1 MDYSTSDYH
10 HNAPPQT
17 ILRPPSTLGSLRAA
31 KENQMQS
38 QYSLLDHNR
47 PPPSRQTTKK
57 KHSLSINRRHSA
69 AETSSSYDPF
79 NPSKDPITKGQA
91 DHARITVLRGA
102 SQTSSRKPSTRLG
115 SRMSLRSQAIARAQ
129 GADEL
134 YSIASSPPNMTMH
147 SSGTSQLQRLTVDRR
162 ISRGSSRLT
171 MASRRSRTS
180 NSSATIVRG
189 RTSASWKRNVS
200 FVQAAR
206 RPYSGRHPRL
216 RSQEHKTSLT
226 LQERYAN
233 DLAKANALAE
243 KEILRENGK
252 GLNSS
257 SISLR
262 ETPEPE
268 EMHIVRSKKTPAV
281 DPNASASKR
290 PRPSSY
296 FRDDARKV
304 STEIEKLCDEAFNR
318 SSVAST
324 DATPRTTFTGDSHH
338 TSQDYSSQATSVSVR
353 EDLNPV
359 PPVRRDRV
367 KEILDYQHRPLPRPP
382 ATERVMGSDHL
393 GSYTQRELAK
403 TRDLLKKRAAESSMS
418 PGYLDEII
426 AHLDRLMQ
434 PSAVR
439 LSEAERRALST
450 PDPSMPRKDTFD
462 SIMEKRDVN
471 YRAASEPYK
480 RGQPGHKGATI
491 RLVDEAHGGTP
502 ISPVKPLSIRKK
514 SNSSTPSSGSPSRP
528 LPTQQTFTNDDS
540 YRPKSER
547 HHSAG
552 LAILDHQELDP
563 IDEDEDKENF
573 DPEDRN
579 RTSYMGQ
586 LNPPKKRGWFRRNQA
601 QQSTDKHRPPVP
613 PAKDHRRADSQNSD
627 TQDRKR
633 RSNATSE
640 ESQASEP
647 TKSSGKGRFFKI
659 FTTKRD
665 SKDTQK
671 SRGDYNLD
679 DTESIDTVGTTR
691 NYNPQQA
698 YMSGALVNASTHS
711 VFNHGKNGSRD
722 GNLMPPPPVPRNI
735 QPQHQNWLA
744 RFLRIKPAMHV
755 MCFHVSK
762 VRARREVVSVF
773 KDWRKFGMRDI
784 VVDKAAGRI
793 WARVD
798 VKNCAL
804 LRTISNP
811 LLLSLPIILVPHLIF
826 VMLTVDSSPHPLPLP
841 RSRIPYF
848 APPRQESQHRYRTF
862 YAGKGREE

>member
-1 MDYSTSDYH
+1 
-10 HNAPPQT
+10 
-17 ILRPPSTLGSLRAA
+17 
-31 KENQMQS
+31 MQS
-38 QYSLLDHNR
+38 QYSLLDHNK
-47 PPPSRQTTKK
+47 PPPSRRTTKK
-57 KHSLSINRRHSA
+57 RQSLSVNRRHSV
-69 AETSSSYDPF
+69 AETASSYDPF
-79 NPSKDPITKGQA
+79 NPSKVPITKDQA
-91 DHARITVLRGA
+91 DHARITVLRGT

-115 SRMSLRSQAIARAQ
+115 SRMSLRSQAISRAQ

-147 SSGTSQLQRLTVDRR
+147 SSGNSQLQRLVVDRR

-171 MASRRSRTS
+171 MASKRSRTS
-180 NSSATIVRG
+180 NSSATVLRG
-189 RTSASWKRNVS
+189 HTSASWKRNVS

-243 KEILRENGK
+243 AEILRNGK
-252 GLNSS
+252 SLNTSS
-257 SISLR
+257 MSLR

-268 EMHIVRSKKTPAV
+268 DMPIIRSKKTPAL
-281 DPNASASKR
+281 DPHGPTSKR

-296 FRDDARKV
+296 FKDDARMV

-318 SSVAST
+318 SSIAST
-324 DATPRTTFTGDSHH
+324 HATPRTTFTGDSHH

-359 PPVRRDRV
+359 PSAPRDRA
-367 KEILDYQHRPLPRPP
+367 KEIKDYQHRPLPRPP
-382 ATERVMGSDHL
+382 ATERVMGTEHL

-450 PDPSMPRKDTFD
+450 PDSGIPRKDTFD
-462 SIMEKRDVN
+462 SIMEKRDAN

-480 RGQPGHKGATI
+480 KGQPSRKGPTV
-491 RLVDEAHGGTP
+491 RLVDEADGGKP
-502 ISPVKPLSIRKK
+502 LSPVKPLSIRKK
-514 SNSSTPSSGSPSRP
+514 SSSSTPSSGSPSRP
-528 LPTQQTFTNDDS
+528 LSTQQIFTNEDV
-540 YRPKSER
+540 YRPKAER
-547 HHSAG
+547 HYSAG
-552 LAILDHQELDP
+552 PGNLDHQELDP

-573 DPEDRN
+573 DPENRN
-579 RTSYMGQ
+579 GTEYLGQ
-586 LNPPKKRGWFRRNQA
+586 ANPLKKRGWFRRNQA
-601 QQSTDKHRPPVP
+601 QQGTNKYRPPVAP
-613 PAKDHRRADSQNSD
+613 PKDHHRADSQNSD
-627 TQDRKR
+627 IQDRKR
-633 RSNATSE
+633 RSNAPSE
-640 ESQASEP
+640 ESQTSEP
-647 TKSSGKGRFFKI
+647 TKTSGKGRFFKI

-665 SKDTQK
+665 YKETQK
-671 SRGDYNLD
+671 STGDYNLD

-698 YMSGALVNASTHS
+698 YMSGALVNASTQS
-711 VFNHGKNGSRD
+711 VFKHGKNGSRD
-722 GNLMPPPPVPRNI
+722 DNLMPPPPVPRAI

-744 RFLRIKPAMHV
+744 RFLRIKPAVHV

-762 VRARREVVSVF
+762 VRARKEVVAIF
-773 KDWRKFGMRDI
+773 KDWRQFGMRDI
-784 VVDKAAGRI
+784 VVDKAAGRV
-793 WARVD
+793 WAKVD

-804 LRTISNP
+804 LPT
-811 LLLSLPIILVPHLIF
+811 SLTH
-826 VMLTVDSSPHPLPLP
+826 T
-841 RSRIPYF
+841 
-848 APPRQESQHRYRTF
+848 
-862 YAGKGREE
+862 

>member
-10 HNAPPQT
+10 HNPPPQT
-17 ILRPPSTLGSLRAA
+17 ILRPPSTLGSLKAS
-31 KENQMQS
+31 KKDQMQS

-47 PPPSRQTTKK
+47 PPPLKQTTKK
-57 KHSLSINRRHSA
+57 RQSLSINRRHSV
-69 AETSSSYDPF
+69 AETASSYDPF
-79 NPSKDPITKGQA
+79 NPSKAPITEGQA

-115 SRMSLRSQAIARAQ
+115 SRMSLRSQAIAKAQ

-147 SSGTSQLQRLTVDRR
+147 SSGTSQLQRLMVDRR

-171 MASRRSRTS
+171 MASRHSRTS
-180 NSSATIVRG
+180 NSSATVLRG
-189 RTSASWKRNVS
+189 RPSASWKRNVS

-233 DLAKANALAE
+233 DLAKATALAE
-243 KEILRENGK
+243 KEISRENGK
-252 GLNSS
+252 GLDTS
-257 SISLR
+257 SISMR

-268 EMHIVRSKKTPAV
+268 DVHIVRSKKTPAV
-281 DPNASASKR
+281 DPNRSASKR

-324 DATPRTTFTGDSHH
+324 SATPRTTFTGDSHH
-338 TSQDYSSQATSVSVR
+338 ISQDYSSQATSISVP

-359 PPVRRDRV
+359 PPVPRDRA
-367 KEILDYQHRPLPRPP
+367 KETLDYQHRPLPRPP
-382 ATERVMGSDHL
+382 ATERVMGTEHL

-450 PDPSMPRKDTFD
+450 PDPSIPRKDTFD

-480 RGQPGHKGATI
+480 RGQPSQKGATI

-514 SNSSTPSSGSPSRP
+514 SNSSTPSSGSPSHP
-528 LPTQQTFTNDDS
+528 LPTQQTFTNEDS
-540 YRPKSER
+540 YRAKPQR

-579 RTSYMGQ
+579 RTRYLDQ
-586 LNPPKKRGWFRRNQA
+586 LNAPKKRGWFRRNQA
-601 QQSTDKHRPPVP
+601 QQSTDKYKPPVP
-613 PAKDHRRADSQNSD
+613 LTKDHHRADSQNSD

-633 RSNATSE
+633 RSNAPSE
-640 ESQASEP
+640 ESQTSEP

-665 SKDTQK
+665 SKDTQR

-698 YMSGALVNASTHS
+698 YMSGALVNASTQS

-722 GNLMPPPPVPRNI
+722 DNLMPAPPVPRAI

-762 VRARREVVSVF
+762 VRARKEVVSVF

-784 VVDKAAGRI
+784 VVDKAAGRV

-804 LRTISNP
+804 LTA
-811 LLLSLPIILVPHLIF
+811 L
-826 VMLTVDSSPHPLPLP
+826 
-841 RSRIPYF
+841 
-848 APPRQESQHRYRTF
+848 
-862 YAGKGREE
+862 

>member
-1 MDYSTSDYH
+1 MLYTKLLKFREEQLENYDGPPIMDYSTSDYH
-10 HNAPPQT
+10 HNPPPQT
-17 ILRPPSTLGSLRAA
+17 IVRPPSTLGSLKASHA
-31 KENQMQS
+31 NQMQS

-47 PPPSRQTTKK
+47 PPSSRQTTKK
-57 KHSLSINRRHSA
+57 RQSLSINRRHSV
-69 AETSSSYDPF
+69 AETASSYDPF
-79 NPSKDPITKGQA
+79 NPSKAPVTKGPA
-91 DHARITVLRGA
+91 DHSRITVLRGA
-102 SQTSSRKPSTRLG
+102 SEASSRKPSTRLG
-115 SRMSLRSQAIARAQ
+115 SRMSLRSQAITRVQ

-147 SSGTSQLQRLTVDRR
+147 SSGTSQLQRLMVDRC

-171 MASRRSRTS
+171 LASRRSRTS
-180 NSSATIVRG
+180 NSSAAVRG
-189 RTSASWKRNVS
+189 HASASWKRNVS

-243 KEILRENGK
+243 QEILRENGK
-252 GLNSS
+252 GFDAS

-262 ETPEPE
+262 GTPEPE
-268 EMHIVRSKKTPAV
+268 HMPIVRSKKTPAV
-281 DPNASASKR
+281 DHNGSASKR

-296 FRDDARKV
+296 FRDDARIV

-324 DATPRTTFTGDSHH
+324 NATPRTTFTGDSHH
-338 TSQDYSSQATSVSVR
+338 TSHDYSSQATSISVR
-353 EDLNPV
+353 EDLNPF
-359 PPVRRDRV
+359 PPVPRDRA
-367 KEILDYQHRPLPRPP
+367 KKILDYQHRPLPRPP
-382 ATERVMGSDHL
+382 ATERVMGTEHL

-450 PDPSMPRKDTFD
+450 PDPSIPRKDTFD
-462 SIMEKRDVN
+462 SIMEKRDIN

-480 RGQPGHKGATI
+480 RGQPTHKGATI
-491 RLVDEAHGGTP
+491 RIVDEAHGGTP

-514 SNSSTPSSGSPSRP
+514 SNSSTPSSGSPSHP
-528 LPTQQTFTNDDS
+528 LPTQQTFTNEDS
-540 YRPKSER
+540 YRPKPER

-573 DPEDRN
+573 DPEDRS
-579 RTSYMGQ
+579 RTLYLGQ

-601 QQSTDKHRPPVP
+601 QRSTDKYNPPVP
-613 PAKDHRRADSQNSD
+613 PTKDHRRVDSQNSD

-633 RSNATSE
+633 RSNAPSE
-640 ESQASEP
+640 ESQTSEP
-647 TKSSGKGRFFKI
+647 TKLSGKGRFFKI

-671 SRGDYNLD
+671 SKGDYNLD
-679 DTESIDTVGTTR
+679 DTESIDTIGTTR

-698 YMSGALVNASTHS
+698 YMSGALVNASTQS
-711 VFNHGKNGSRD
+711 VFSHGKYGSRD
-722 GNLMPPPPVPRNI
+722 DNLMPPPVPRVI

-762 VRARREVVSVF
+762 VRARKEVVGIF
-773 KDWRKFGMRDI
+773 KDWRKFGMKDI
-784 VVDKAAGRI
+784 VVDKAAGRV

-798 VKNCAL
+798 VKNCA
-804 LRTISNP
+804 
-811 LLLSLPIILVPHLIF
+811 
-826 VMLTVDSSPHPLPLP
+826 
-841 RSRIPYF
+841 
-848 APPRQESQHRYRTF
+848 
-862 YAGKGREE
+862 

>member
-1 MDYSTSDYH
+1 MKSLNQHTNYLDLRPNHEKVLYSKLLRFREEQLENYDGPPIMDYSTSDYH
-10 HNAPPQT
+10 HNPPPQT
-17 ILRPPSTLGSLRAA
+17 IVRPPSTLGSLKAS
-31 KENQMQS
+31 KEDQMQS
-38 QYSLLDHNR
+38 QYSLLDQNR
-47 PPPSRQTTKK
+47 PPTSRRTTKK
-57 KHSLSINRRHSA
+57 KQSLSINRRHSV
-69 AETSSSYDPF
+69 AETASSYDPF
-79 NPSKDPITKGQA
+79 NPSKAPITGDQA

-115 SRMSLRSQAIARAQ
+115 SRMSLRSQAISRAQ

-147 SSGTSQLQRLTVDRR
+147 SSGTSQLQRLMVDRR

-180 NSSATIVRG
+180 NSSATVLRG
-189 RTSASWKRNVS
+189 HRSASWKRNVS

-233 DLAKANALAE
+233 DLAKATALAE
-243 KEILRENGK
+243 EEISRNGK
-252 GLNSS
+252 RLDLS

-268 EMHIVRSKKTPAV
+268 DMPIIRSKKAPVV
-281 DPNASASKR
+281 DPYGAVSKR
-290 PRPSSY
+290 ARPSSY
-296 FRDDARKV
+296 FKDDARKV

-324 DATPRTTFTGDSHH
+324 NATPRTTFTGDSHH

-353 EDLNPV
+353 EDLKSTASV
-359 PPVRRDRV
+359 SRDRV
-367 KEILDYQHRPLPRPP
+367 KEIKDYQHRPLPKPP
-382 ATERVMGSDHL
+382 ATERVMGTEHL

-450 PDPSMPRKDTFD
+450 PDSGIPRKDTFD
-462 SIMEKRDVN
+462 SIMEKRDAN

-480 RGQPGHKGATI
+480 KGQPSRKGATI
-491 RLVDEAHGGTP
+491 RIVDEADGGKP

-528 LPTQQTFTNDDS
+528 LSTQQIFTNEDL

-547 HHSAG
+547 HYSAG
-552 LAILDHQELDP
+552 LDHQELDP

-579 RTSYMGQ
+579 GTGYLGQ
-586 LNPPKKRGWFRRNQA
+586 LNPPKKRSWFRRNQA
-601 QQSTDKHRPPVP
+601 QQSIDKQRPPVP
-613 PAKDHRRADSQNSD
+613 PTKDHRRVESQNSD

-633 RSNATSE
+633 RSNAPSE
-640 ESQASEP
+640 ESQTSEP
-647 TKSSGKGRFFKI
+647 TRSSGKGRFFKI
-659 FTTKRD
+659 FTSKRD
-665 SKDTQK
+665 SKDSQK
-671 SRGDYNLD
+671 SKGDYNLD
-679 DTESIDTVGTTR
+679 DTESIDTTGSTR

-698 YMSGALVNASTHS
+698 YMSGALVNASTQS
-711 VFNHGKNGSRD
+711 VFKHGKNGSRD
-722 GNLMPPPPVPRNI
+722 DNLMPPPPVPRTI

-744 RFLRIKPAMHV
+744 RFLRIKPAVHV

-762 VRARREVVSVF
+762 VRARKEVVNIF
-773 KDWRKFGMRDI
+773 KDWRQFGMRDI
-784 VVDKAAGRI
+784 VVDKAAGRV

-804 LRTISNP
+804 LPFP
-811 LLLSLPIILVPHLIF
+811 L
-826 VMLTVDSSPHPLPLP
+826 SPPPYAITYPL
-841 RSRIPYF
+841 Y
-848 APPRQESQHRYRTF
+848 
-862 YAGKGREE
+862 

>member
-10 HNAPPQT
+10 HNPPPQT
-17 ILRPPSTLGSLRAA
+17 IVRPPSTLGSLKGSKAD
-31 KENQMQS
+31 QMQS
-38 QYSLLDHNR
+38 QYSLLDYNR

-57 KHSLSINRRHSA
+57 RQSLSVNRRHSV
-69 AETSSSYDPF
+69 AETESSYDPF
-79 NPSKDPITKGQA
+79 NPSKAPITKSQA
-91 DHARITVLRGA
+91 DHARVTVLRGA
-102 SQTSSRKPSTRLG
+102 SQRSSRKPSTRLG
-115 SRMSLRSQAIARAQ
+115 SRISLRSQAISRAQ

-134 YSIASSPPNMTMH
+134 YSIASSPNMTMH
-147 SSGTSQLQRLTVDRR
+147 SSGTSQLQRLMVDRR

-180 NSSATIVRG
+180 NSSATVLHGHRA
-189 RTSASWKRNVS
+189 ASWKRNVS

-216 RSQEHKTSLT
+216 RSQEHKTSLN
-226 LQERYAN
+226 LQERYAK
-233 DLAKANALAE
+233 DLAKATALAE
-243 KEILRENGK
+243 EEIARNRKSLDA
-252 GLNSS
+252 SS
-257 SISLR
+257 NSLR

-268 EMHIVRSKKTPAV
+268 DMPIIRSKKMPAV
-281 DPNASASKR
+281 DPNGAASKR
-290 PRPSSY
+290 ARPSSY
-296 FRDDARKV
+296 FKDDARKV

-324 DATPRTTFTGDSHH
+324 IATPRTTYTGDSHH
-338 TSQDYSSQATSVSVR
+338 TSQDYSSQATSISVR

-359 PPVRRDRV
+359 PRDRA
-367 KEILDYQHRPLPRPP
+367 KEIKDYQHRPLPRPP
-382 ATERVMGSDHL
+382 ATERVMGTEHL

-439 LSEAERRALST
+439 LSEAERRAIST
-450 PDPSMPRKDTFD
+450 PDSGIPRKDTFD

-480 RGQPGHKGATI
+480 KGQPSRKGPTI
-491 RLVDEAHGGTP
+491 RLVDEADGGKP

-528 LPTQQTFTNDDS
+528 LSTQQMSTNEDS
-540 YRPKSER
+540 YRPKVER
-547 HHSAG
+547 HYSAG
-552 LAILDHQELDP
+552 LDHQELDP

-573 DPEDRN
+573 DPEDRIH
-579 RTSYMGQ
+579 SGYLGQ
-586 LNPPKKRGWFRRNQA
+586 LNPPKKRSWFRRNQA
-601 QQSTDKHRPPVP
+601 QQSTDKYRPAVP
-613 PAKDHRRADSQNSD
+613 PTKNHRHAESQNSD
-627 TQDRKR
+627 TQDQKR
-633 RSNATSE
+633 RSNAPSE

-647 TKSSGKGRFFKI
+647 MKSSGKGRFFKI

-665 SKDTQK
+665 SKDTRK
-671 SRGDYNLD
+671 SNGDYNLD

-698 YMSGALVNASTHS
+698 YMSGALVNASTQS
-711 VFNHGKNGSRD
+711 VFKHGKNGSRD
-722 GNLMPPPPVPRNI
+722 DNLMPPPPVPRAI

-744 RFLRIKPAMHV
+744 RFLRIKPAVHV

-762 VRARREVVSVF
+762 VRARKEVVAIF
-773 KDWRKFGMRDI
+773 KDWKQFGMRDI
-784 VVDKAAGRI
+784 VVDKAAGRV

-804 LRTISNP
+804 L
-811 LLLSLPIILVPHLIF
+811 
-826 VMLTVDSSPHPLPLP
+826 
-841 RSRIPYF
+841 
-848 APPRQESQHRYRTF
+848 PPP
-862 YAGKGREE
+862 

>member
-1 MDYSTSDYH
+1 MENYDGPPTMDYSTSDYH
-10 HNAPPQT
+10 HNPPPLT
-17 ILRPPSTLGSLRAA
+17 IVRPPSTLGSLKASR
-31 KENQMQS
+31 ENQTQS

-47 PPPSRQTTKK
+47 PPPSRRATKTRQ
-57 KHSLSINRRHSA
+57 SLSVNRRHSV
-69 AETSSSYDPF
+69 AETASSYDPF
-79 NPSKDPITKGQA
+79 NPSKAPVTKGQA

-102 SQTSSRKPSTRLG
+102 SQTSSRKPSTHLG
-115 SRMSLRSQAIARAQ
+115 SRRSLRSHAVSRAQ

-147 SSGTSQLQRLTVDRR
+147 SSGTSQLQRLVIDRR

-180 NSSATIVRG
+180 NSSATVLRG
-189 RTSASWKRNVS
+189 HTSASWKRNVS

-233 DLAKANALAE
+233 DLAKASALAE
-243 KEILRENGK
+243 EEILRNGK
-252 GLNSS
+252 SLNTS

-268 EMHIVRSKKTPAV
+268 DMPIIRSKKTPAL
-281 DPNASASKR
+281 DPHGPASKR

-296 FRDDARKV
+296 FKDDARKV

-318 SSVAST
+318 SSVASPT
-324 DATPRTTFTGDSHH
+324 ATPRTTFTGDSHH

-353 EDLNPV
+353 EDLNPAPSV
-359 PPVRRDRV
+359 PRDRA
-367 KEILDYQHRPLPRPP
+367 KEIKDYQYRPLPRPP
-382 ATERVMGSDHL
+382 ATERVMGTEHL

-450 PDPSMPRKDTFD
+450 PDSGIPRKDTFD
-462 SIMEKRDVN
+462 SIMEKRDAN

-480 RGQPGHKGATI
+480 KGQPSRKGATI
-491 RLVDEAHGGTP
+491 RLVDEAEGGKP

-528 LPTQQTFTNDDS
+528 LSTQQIFTNEDF
-540 YRPKSER
+540 YRPKPER
-547 HHSAG
+547 HYSAG
-552 LAILDHQELDP
+552 LATLDHQELDP

-573 DPEDRN
+573 DPEYRN
-579 RTSYMGQ
+579 RTGYLGQ
-586 LNPPKKRGWFRRNQA
+586 LNPPKKRSWFRRNQA
-601 QQSTDKHRPPVP
+601 HQSTDNHRPPVP
-613 PAKDHRRADSQNSD
+613 PTKDHRRTDSQNSD

-633 RSNATSE
+633 RSNAPSE
-640 ESQASEP
+640 ESQSSEP

-665 SKDTQK
+665 SKDAQRSK
-671 SRGDYNLD
+671 GDYNLD
-679 DTESIDTVGTTR
+679 DTESIETVGTTR

-698 YMSGALVNASTHS
+698 YMSGALVNASTQS
-711 VFNHGKNGSRD
+711 VFKDGKNGSRD
-722 GNLMPPPPVPRNI
+722 DNLMPPPPVPRAI

-744 RFLRIKPAMHV
+744 RFLRIKPAVHV

-762 VRARREVVSVF
+762 VRARKEVVSIF
-773 KDWRKFGMRDI
+773 KDWRQFGMRDI
-784 VVDKAAGRI
+784 VVDKAAGRV

-798 VKNCAL
+798 VKNCTL
-804 LRTISNP
+804 LPTPCSFP
-811 LLLSLPIILVPHLIF
+811 LLHLPY
-826 VMLTVDSSPHPLPLP
+826 PL
-841 RSRIPYF
+841 Y
-848 APPRQESQHRYRTF
+848 
-862 YAGKGREE
+862 

>member
-1 MDYSTSDYH
+1 
-10 HNAPPQT
+10 
-17 ILRPPSTLGSLRAA
+17 
-31 KENQMQS
+31 MQS
-38 QYSLLDHNR
+38 QYSLLDHHR
-47 PPPSRQTTKK
+47 PPPSRHTTNKRQ
-57 KHSLSINRRHSA
+57 SLSVNRRHSV
-69 AETSSSYDPF
+69 AETASSYDPF
-79 NPSKDPITKGQA
+79 NPSKAPITGDQA

-102 SQTSSRKPSTRLG
+102 SQKSSRKPSTRLG
-115 SRMSLRSQAIARAQ
+115 SRMSLRSRAISRAQ

-147 SSGTSQLQRLTVDRR
+147 SSGTSQLQRLMVDRR
-162 ISRGSSRLT
+162 MSRGSSRLT

-180 NSSATIVRG
+180 NSSATVLRG
-189 RTSASWKRNVS
+189 HTSASWKRNVS

-243 KEILRENGK
+243 EEILRNGK
-252 GLNSS
+252 SFNTS

-268 EMHIVRSKKTPAV
+268 YMPIIRSKKAPALE
-281 DPNASASKR
+281 PHGPASKR

-296 FRDDARKV
+296 FKDDARKV

-324 DATPRTTFTGDSHH
+324 NATPRTTFTGDSHH

-353 EDLNPV
+353 EDANPV
-359 PPVRRDRV
+359 HSVPRDRA
-367 KEILDYQHRPLPRPP
+367 KEIRDYQHRPLPRPP
-382 ATERVMGSDHL
+382 ATERVMGTEHL

-450 PDPSMPRKDTFD
+450 PDSGIPRKDTFD
-462 SIMEKRDVN
+462 SIMEKRDAN

-480 RGQPGHKGATI
+480 KGHPSRKGPTI
-491 RLVDEAHGGTP
+491 RLVGDADGGKP
-502 ISPVKPLSIRKK
+502 LSPVKPLSIRKK
-514 SNSSTPSSGSPSRP
+514 SSSSTPSSGSPSRP
-528 LPTQQTFTNDDS
+528 LSTQQIFTNEDF
-540 YRPKSER
+540 YRPKPER
-547 HHSAG
+547 HYSAG
-552 LAILDHQELDP
+552 LINLDHQELDR
-563 IDEDEDKENF
+563 IDEDDDKENF
-573 DPEDRN
+573 DPENRN
-579 RTSYMGQ
+579 GTKYLGQ
-586 LNPPKKRGWFRRNQA
+586 VNPPKKRGWFRRNQT
-601 QQSTDKHRPPVP
+601 QQGTNKYRPSVP
-613 PAKDHRRADSQNSD
+613 PSKDHHRADSQNSD

-633 RSNATSE
+633 RSNAPSE
-640 ESQASEP
+640 ESQTSEP
-647 TKSSGKGRFFKI
+647 TKPSGKGRFFKI

-665 SKDTQK
+665 SKETQQ
-671 SRGDYNLD
+671 STGDYNLD
-679 DTESIDTVGTTR
+679 DTESIDTVGSTR

-698 YMSGALVNASTHS
+698 YMSGALVNASTQS
-711 VFNHGKNGSRD
+711 VFKHGKNGSRD
-722 GNLMPPPPVPRNI
+722 DNLMPPPPVPRAI

-744 RFLRIKPAMHV
+744 RFLRIKPAVHV

-762 VRARREVVSVF
+762 VRARKEVVAIF
-773 KDWRKFGMRDI
+773 KDWRQFGMRDI
-784 VVDKAAGRI
+784 VVDKAAGRV

-804 LRTISNP
+804 LP
-811 LLLSLPIILVPHLIF
+811 
-826 VMLTVDSSPHPLPLP
+826 
-841 RSRIPYF
+841 
-848 APPRQESQHRYRTF
+848 AP
-862 YAGKGREE
+862 